1 MMEGLISFFSLYLQ
15 EEYWF
20 DGSLW
25 LMMMLLYGNTIFY
38 LIDLYEL
45 TKRRSKAET
54 AAMLAIPGTVSLMGA
69 ALAALFVHV
78 PGLRDLEEFLTAL
91 DSLELCTGLFLIAV
105 VYVLLWAVCF
115 ALRRGRQKKDVVR
128 WMLSCVPDAC
138 FVLMISICSLYRLA
152 AGASLFRSVSEWVLW
167 IYLYAVYLLSCKVLL
182 FALYLVVQL
191 YSIRLVCF
199 RWKEGDS
206 PSLFLFCYYVFFQN
220 AIFRNI
226 AAFELGILIPLT
238 LAVHG
243 EGWTGEMVLVMGF
256 LYLCG
261 IFTAIFSL
269 RPVMESLDRFR
280 RWGDPRQLKEQFCRE
295 YFIEEPVWKNES
307 YTITRG
313 FLVDTQRP
321 AAFYYWR
328 DLKCVEDWSLEE
340 ERQKSIFAD
349 LWAHRDGG
357 RKTLQKGG
365 RRIRRIN
372 FYNGGCFQVTE
383 EEREGSAFVFKY
395 ARKWEGV
402 NEEAARRAAQ
412 RRSLAMGRYQKL
424 VQRLAIV
431 MVLLMML
438 MAYGRRRMLASEEV
452 RGHRSLR
459 TFYFF
464 RQVPDPCG
472 GFFP

>member
-269 RPVMESLDRFR
+269 RPVMESLDRFQ

-307 YTITRG
+307 YTITRD

-357 RKTLQKGG
+357 GKTLQKGG

-438 MAYGRRRMLASEEV
+438 MAYGRR
-452 RGHRSLR
+452 
-459 TFYFF
+459 
-464 RQVPDPCG
+464 
-472 GFFP
+472 

>member
-115 ALRRGRQKKDVVR
+115 ALRRGRQKKDVAR

-307 YTITRG
+307 YTITRD

-438 MAYGRRRMLASEEV
+438 MAYGRR
-452 RGHRSLR
+452 
-459 TFYFF
+459 
-464 RQVPDPCG
+464 
-472 GFFP
+472 

>member
-1 MMEGLISFFSLYLQ
+1 
-15 EEYWF
+15 
-20 DGSLW
+20 
-25 LMMMLLYGNTIFY
+25 
-38 LIDLYEL
+38 
-45 TKRRSKAET
+45 
-54 AAMLAIPGTVSLMGA
+54 
-69 ALAALFVHV
+69 
-78 PGLRDLEEFLTAL
+78 
-91 DSLELCTGLFLIAV
+91 
-105 VYVLLWAVCF
+105 
-115 ALRRGRQKKDVVR
+115 
-128 WMLSCVPDAC
+128 
-138 FVLMISICSLYRLA
+138 
-152 AGASLFRSVSEWVLW
+152 
-167 IYLYAVYLLSCKVLL
+167 
-182 FALYLVVQL
+182 
-191 YSIRLVCF
+191 
-199 RWKEGDS
+199 
-206 PSLFLFCYYVFFQN
+206 
-220 AIFRNI
+220 
-226 AAFELGILIPLT
+226 
-238 LAVHG
+238 
-243 EGWTGEMVLVMGF
+243 MGF

-372 FYNGGCFQVTE
+372 FYNVGCFQVTE

-438 MAYGRRRMLASEEV
+438 MAYGRR
-452 RGHRSLR
+452 
-459 TFYFF
+459 
-464 RQVPDPCG
+464 
-472 GFFP
+472 

>member
-307 YTITRG
+307 YTITRD

-438 MAYGRRRMLASEEV
+438 MAYGRR
-452 RGHRSLR
+452 
-459 TFYFF
+459 
-464 RQVPDPCG
+464 
-472 GFFP
+472 

>member
-91 DSLELCTGLFLIAV
+91 DSLELCTCLFLIAV

-307 YTITRG
+307 YTITRD

-438 MAYGRRRMLASEEV
+438 MAYGRR
-452 RGHRSLR
+452 
-459 TFYFF
+459 
-464 RQVPDPCG
+464 
-472 GFFP
+472 

>member
-269 RPVMESLDRFR
+269 RPVMESLDRFQ

-307 YTITRG
+307 YTITRD

-357 RKTLQKGG
+357 GKTLQKGG

-412 RRSLAMGRYQKL
+412 GRSRTMGRYQIL
-424 VQRLAIV
+424 IWRLAIA
-431 MVLLMML
+431 MAFLLML
-438 MAYGRRRMLASEEV
+438 MAYGR
-452 RGHRSLR
+452 
-459 TFYFF
+459 
-464 RQVPDPCG
+464 P
-472 GFFP
+472 

>member
-45 TKRRSKAET
+45 IRRRSKAET

-78 PGLRDLEEFLTAL
+78 PGLGDLEEFLTAL

-115 ALRRGRQKKDVVR
+115 ALRRGRQKKDVAR

-307 YTITRG
+307 YTITRD

-412 RRSLAMGRYQKL
+412 RRSLAMGHYQKL

-438 MAYGRRRMLASEEV
+438 MAYGRR
-452 RGHRSLR
+452 
-459 TFYFF
+459 
-464 RQVPDPCG
+464 
-472 GFFP
+472 

>member
-269 RPVMESLDRFR
+269 RPVMESLDRFQ

-307 YTITRG
+307 YTITRD

-438 MAYGRRRMLASEEV
+438 MAYGRR
-452 RGHRSLR
+452 
-459 TFYFF
+459 
-464 RQVPDPCG
+464 
-472 GFFP
+472 

>member
-307 YTITRG
+307 YTITRD

-357 RKTLQKGG
+357 GKTLQKGG

-438 MAYGRRRMLASEEV
+438 MAYGRR
-452 RGHRSLR
+452 
-459 TFYFF
+459 
-464 RQVPDPCG
+464 
-472 GFFP
+472 